1 MPIANYFN
9 KAELL
14 ASIDPEDVDAQQA
27 LSMLW
32 GIFPELKLNNIQA
45 VVFVESW
52 KGKTYQQI
60 AASEQYDA
68 DYLKDVGHR
77 LWKQLSEVAQEPLSK
92 HNFRSI
98 LKQKLRNLIVPSI
111 EQSRECEVFYTLPL
125 SSPKVG
131 INASSA
137 VTDLRGFYSSSSFCG
152 RHEEL
157 QWLEKQVILYQNRLI
172 GVFGFA
178 GMGKTALVMR
188 LIPNIEQSFEFIIG
202 RSLRNSPDFSSFVR
216 SILQTIQ
223 GGDVV
228 DNIPSRVEDQ
238 VELLIDKLSRRK
250 CLLVLGDWFSLL
262 ESQNSL
268 RTYQHQNHCYGL
280 FLRRVSE
287 SLH

>member
-1 MPIANYFN
+1 MSIVNYLN

-98 LKQKLRNLIVPSI
+98 LKQKLRNLIVP
-111 EQSRECEVFYTLPL
+111 
-125 SSPKVG
+125 
-131 INASSA
+131 
-137 VTDLRGFYSSSSFCG
+137 
-152 RHEEL
+152 
-157 QWLEKQVILYQNRLI
+157 
-172 GVFGFA
+172 
-178 GMGKTALVMR
+178 
-188 LIPNIEQSFEFIIG
+188 
-202 RSLRNSPDFSSFVR
+202 
-216 SILQTIQ
+216 
-223 GGDVV
+223 
-228 DNIPSRVEDQ
+228 
-238 VELLIDKLSRRK
+238 
-250 CLLVLGDWFSLL
+250 
-262 ESQNSL
+262 
-268 RTYQHQNHCYGL
+268 
-280 FLRRVSE
+280 
-287 SLH
+287 